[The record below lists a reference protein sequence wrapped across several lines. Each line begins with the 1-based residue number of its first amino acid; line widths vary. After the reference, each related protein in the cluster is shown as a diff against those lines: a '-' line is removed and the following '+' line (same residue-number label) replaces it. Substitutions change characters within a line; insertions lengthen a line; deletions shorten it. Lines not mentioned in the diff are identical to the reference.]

1 MKNRFKKFFRNFQ
14 LIIHLIVNRI
24 KHKIQ
29 GYQMTEKGKLLLEY
43 LSKVILKDYEP
54 QTMADYTY
62 EKAFNPDGLTG
73 EERQNKAADMFWILS
88 QF

>member
-14 LIIHLIVNRI
+14 IIIFLIINRI

-29 GYQMTEKGKLLLEY
+29 GYQITEKGKLLLEY
-43 LSKVILKDYEP
+43 LLKVILKDYEP

-62 EKAFNPDGLTG
+62 EKAFNPNGLTG
-73 EERQNKAADMFWILS
+73 EERQNKAVNMFLMLS

>member
-1 MKNRFKKFFRNFQ
+1 MKKRFKKFFRNLQIIIF
-14 LIIHLIVNRI
+14 LIFNII

-43 LSKVILKDYEP
+43 LTKVILENYEP
-54 QTMADYTY
+54 QTMTEHAH

-73 EERQNKAADMFWILS
+73 EERKNKAADMFLILS